1 MTNKKWKRRLISKRN
16 NDDETDEEK
25 KEDKIEEE
33 LNTDWTRDK
42 LTASLQLTAG
52 RHVTVSIHGCS
63 WNDRH

>member
-1 MTNKKWKRRLISKRN
+1 MTTKLTKKN
-16 NDDETDEEK
+16 

-33 LNTDWTRDK
+33 LNTDWRRDN

-63 WNDRH
+63 WNDRQ